1 MTDRWPH
8 RTPGL
13 LGCVALGLGFYALIY
28 MAIQVVF
35 G

>member
-13 LGCVALGLGFYALIY
+13 LGCLALGGGFYALIWTAAW
-28 MAIQVVF
+28 MVF